1 MKTETFSL
9 TVKAGDDEEVD
20 LIVVKQGYKLKVMSE
35 NELPENFDIEEL
47 KELIKDTFETQQN
60 DAVLV
65 A

>member
-9 TVKAGDDEEVD
+9 TVETGEGKEID
-20 LIVVKQGYKLKVMSE
+20 LIVVKKGHKLKIMSE

-47 KELIKDTFETQQN
+47 KELIRDTFEAQEN